1 MEEIKEFCEYRYH
14 ISTGCNVINLD
25 GLWDRCFSKAPP
37 VIDRR
42 EGYLR
47 SFMNK
52 HILVTN
58 DDGVLAPGLLA
69 LAQEMRKLGKV
80 NILAPDRNWSAGG
93 HVKTL
98 DRALRVR
105 EFILA
110 DGSKAFASDGAPS
123 DCVAL
128 ATLGYFKEPID
139 LVVSGINLGA
149 NLGHDVTY
157 SGTVTAA
164 MEAVIANVPGIA
176 VSLETIEGHLADVDF
191 GPAARAASKVVQ
203 HVIENGLPSEILLNV
218 NVPLLKDEEICGF
231 RLTRQGLRVYHSRLD
246 EGVDPRGRPY
256 YWIAGDAPTGVPER
270 GTDIGA
276 LAEGCVSVTPLH
288 LDLTAYRAVTD
299 LSTWSWDE
307 ENPLPF
313 FELHVQERKEKV

>member
-1 MEEIKEFCEYRYH
+1 
-14 ISTGCNVINLD
+14 
-25 GLWDRCFSKAPP
+25 
-37 VIDRR
+37 
-42 EGYLR
+42 
-47 SFMNK
+47 MNK

-58 DDGVLAPGLLA
+58 DDGVLSPGLLA
-69 LAQEMRKLGKV
+69 LANEMRKLGKV
-80 NILAPDRNWSAGG
+80 SILAPDRNWSAGG

-105 EFILA
+105 EFRLE
-110 DGSKAFASDGAPS
+110 DGTTAYGGDGAPS

-128 ATLGYFKEPID
+128 ATLGYFKEQID
-139 LVVSGINLGA
+139 LVVSGINIGA

-176 VSLETIEGHLADVDF
+176 VSLETVESHREIDF
-191 GPAARAASKVVQ
+191 RPAAKAAGQVVR
-203 HVIENGLPSEILLNV
+203 HVIEYGLPSEILLNV
-218 NVPLLKDEEICGF
+218 NVPLLKDEEIRGF

-246 EGVDPRGRPY
+246 EIVDPRGHPY

-276 LAEGCVSVTPLH
+276 LAEGYVSVTPLH
-288 LDLTAYRAVTD
+288 LDLTAYRALSD
-299 LSTWSWDE
+299 LNTWEWDE
-307 ENPLPF
+307 STPVPF
-313 FELHVQERKEKV
+313 FELSVQEQQ

>member
-1 MEEIKEFCEYRYH
+1 ME
-14 ISTGCNVINLD
+14 
-25 GLWDRCFSKAPP
+25 
-37 VIDRR
+37 
-42 EGYLR
+42 
-47 SFMNK
+47 K

-69 LAQEMRKLGKV
+69 LAQEMRTLGRV
-80 NILAPDRNWSAGG
+80 SILAPDRNWSGGG

-105 EFILA
+105 QFLLA
-110 DGSKAFASDGAPS
+110 DGTLGYGSDGAPS

-139 LVVSGINLGA
+139 LVVSGINVGA

-176 VSLETIEGHLADVDF
+176 VSLETVDSQPDHTDF
-191 GPAARAASKVVQ
+191 GPAARAARQVVER
-203 HVIENGLPSEILLNV
+203 VIENGLPAEILLNV
-218 NVPLLKDEEICGF
+218 NVPLLKQEDIRGF
-231 RLTRQGLRVYHSRLD
+231 RLTRQGLRVYHGRLD
-246 EGVDPRGRPY
+246 EGKDPRGIPFY
-256 YWIAGDAPTGVPER
+256 FIGGDAPTGVPER

-276 LAEGCVSVTPLH
+276 LAEGFVSVTPLH

-299 LSTWSWDE
+299 LNIWAWE
-307 ENPLPF
+307 EQTGLPF
-313 FELHVQERKEKV
+313 FEMNASEPMEQA

>member
-1 MEEIKEFCEYRYH
+1 
-14 ISTGCNVINLD
+14 
-25 GLWDRCFSKAPP
+25 
-37 VIDRR
+37 
-42 EGYLR
+42 
-47 SFMNK
+47 MNK

-69 LAQEMRKLGKV
+69 LAQEMQKIGKV
-80 NILAPDRNWSAGG
+80 SILAPDRNWSGGG

-105 EFILA
+105 EFRLS
-110 DGSKAFASDGAPS
+110 DGSIAYASDGAPS

-164 MEAVIANVPGIA
+164 MEAVIANLPGIA
-176 VSLETIEGHLADVDF
+176 VSLETIEGYPGDLDY
-191 GPAARAASKVVQ
+191 GPAARAASKVVR
-203 HVIENGLPSEILLNV
+203 HVVENGLPAEILLNI
-218 NVPLLKDEEICGF
+218 NVPLLKEEEINGF

-246 EGVDPRGRPY
+246 ERLDPRGRPY
-256 YWIAGDAPTGVPER
+256 YWIGGDAPTGVPER
-270 GTDIGA
+270 GTDFGA
-276 LAEGCVSVTPLH
+276 LAEGCVSITPLH
-288 LDLTAYRAVTD
+288 LDLTAYHSLTD
-299 LSTWSWDE
+299 LNTWLWDE
-307 ENPLPF
+307 GDPIPF
-313 FELHVQERKEKV
+313 FELNTKERKNTA